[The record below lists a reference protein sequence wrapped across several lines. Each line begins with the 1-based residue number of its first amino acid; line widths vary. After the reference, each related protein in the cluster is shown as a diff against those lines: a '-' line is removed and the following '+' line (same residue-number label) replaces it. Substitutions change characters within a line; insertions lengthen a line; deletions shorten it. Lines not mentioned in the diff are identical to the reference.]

1 VVRFFTTIFTALTLS
16 SALLSA
22 IPERKME
29 VHLKNLARLQGV
41 RSNQLLGYGVVV
53 GLEGTGDKDQT
64 KFTVQSLTNLMA
76 RQGLSIDPSTVK
88 VKNVAAVM
96 VTAELPAFA
105 RAGQRIDVTV
115 SSTGDAKSLAGGTLL
130 MTPLMGNDNVY
141 YAVAQGSV
149 LVGGFVA
156 AARGGANTAVRNH
169 PTAGRIPD
177 GALVES
183 ELHENFADRASLRYT
198 LIEDDFSTAVR
209 VVGAINEE
217 LGEIVAKAQDPR
229 TIDVT
234 IPKEFQ
240 GKAVELIAR
249 LENLSIQV
257 QPKSRVVVNEK
268 TGTLIMGT
276 DVRIGPVN
284 IIQGDLSIE
293 VSSAVANPQ
302 SDEVSSAAVAPQPES
317 LNGDNT
323 PAAAQNVAA
332 GGNKG
337 KTLKVDSGVTVG
349 QLAESLNTMGVI
361 PRDLVAIL
369 QAIKDAGALTA
380 ELRIL

>member
-1 VVRFFTTIFTALTLS
+1 MRFFTTIFTALTLS